1 MRDACT
7 NATVCA
13 AIASTLTA
21 TELCWSEQIQV
32 QAQTADGLLGTQAGV
47 PGWIAVSKYTY
58 NTTIL
63 GSSNDIVMV

>member
-7 NATVCA
+7 DATVCA

-47 PGWIAVSKYTY
+47 PWLDRSQQVNIQY
-58 NTTIL
+58 NNTRLIK
-63 GSSNDIVMV
+63 